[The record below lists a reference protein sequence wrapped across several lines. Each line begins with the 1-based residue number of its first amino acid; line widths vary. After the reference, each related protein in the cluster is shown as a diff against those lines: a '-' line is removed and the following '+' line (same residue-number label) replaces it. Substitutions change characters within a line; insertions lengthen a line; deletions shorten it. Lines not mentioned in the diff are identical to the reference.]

1 MKKLKIYI
9 ATLMVTTLG
18 VSSLSAEDNSFT
30 YVGIGGGYSMIN
42 ANFIDSDYYIND
54 DDATGSSKT
63 KNYKEDSMGMK
74 VYGGYQF
81 NKIIAVEGSFTDYGT
96 LSSDNYTQK
105 PQAVSIYANAGYSFL
120 NNQLRPFGLLGLT
133 YLQTNQSRDV
143 LDDEMG
149 AIHAG
154 VGVEYYPT
162 ALKGFGIRGAI
173 ESDFH
178 VNSQSAVNEDET
190 HYSSQSFYKRYAL
203 FYVGA
208 QYRF

>member
-1 MKKLKIYI
+1 MKKAKIYI
-9 ATLMVTTLG
+9 ATLMIT
-18 VSSLSAEDNSFT
+18 SLSVNSLNAEDNSFT
-30 YVGIGGGYSMIN
+30 YAGIGGGYSMIN
-42 ANFIDSDYYIND
+42 AHFMDSDYYIND
-54 DDATGSSKT
+54 GTTTRTSKT
-63 KNYKEDSMGMK
+63 KNYKEDSIGMK

-81 NKIIAVEGSFTDYGT
+81 NKIIAVEASFTDYGT

-105 PQAVSIYANAGYSFL
+105 PQSISVYANAGYSFL
-120 NNQLRPFGLLGLT
+120 NNQLRPFGLLGLS
-133 YLQTNQSRDV
+133 YLQTNQSRDL
-143 LDDEMG
+143 LDNDMG

-154 VGVEYYPT
+154 IGVEYYPT

-178 VNSQSAVNEDET
+178 VSSQSAVNEDET